1 MALFDSVIN
10 DVAEKFDLG
19 SKASPL
25 LAGLLSLMTNEQTGG
40 LMGFIERFKQ
50 TGLADLVNSWI
61 STGSNRPL
69 TENQLQNVL
78 GSDTINRLSSRA
90 GISSTL
96 ASSALAYL
104 VPRVIDLLTPNGTVP
119 STIPSAVT
127 SFLSGGGEV
136 RREAA
141 AAGGSGLKWLPLL
154 LIPLLAF
161 LGYRYCNRSTED
173 MQTAMTVPTATTT
186 VTPSPSA
193 VAASLGEFI
202 DKRLPNGVVL
212 RIPTNGVENKLIAFI
227 EDPNRAVDKLTWF
240 SFDRLEF
247 ATDSATLLPGSA
259 EQLRNISEIL
269 KAYPNVNLKIGGYT
283 DNVGNDAYN
292 LKLSTD
298 RARNTELEVEKL
310 GINEQR
316 LESEGYGKEHPVA
329 DNSTE
334 EGRQRNRRIDVRVT
348 KK

>member
-1 MALFDSVIN
+1 MALFDSVLSE
-10 DVAEKFDLG
+10 VSEKFDLG
-19 SKASPL
+19 GKATPL
-25 LAGLLSLMTNEQTGG
+25 LAGLLSLITNEQTGG
-40 LMGFIERFKQ
+40 LAGFIERFRQ
-50 TGLADLVNSWI
+50 TGLGDLVNSWI
-61 STGSNRPL
+61 STGSNHPI

-78 GSDTINRLSSRA
+78 GVDTINRLSSRA
-90 GISSTL
+90 GITSTL
-96 ASSALAYL
+96 ATSALAYM

-119 STIPSAVT
+119 ATIPTAVT
-127 SFLSGGGEV
+127 SFLSSAGEV

-141 AAGGSGLKWLPLL
+141 TAGSSGLRWWPLL

-161 LGYRYCNRSTED
+161 LGYRYCNRPVDEA
-173 MQTAMTVPTATTT
+173 QTAMTAPTATAT

-193 VAASLGEFI
+193 VAAALGEFI
-202 DKRLPNGVVL
+202 DKRLPNGTVI
-212 RIPTNGVENKLIAFI
+212 RIPSNGVESKLIAFI
-227 EDPNRAVDKLTWF
+227 EDPNRPVDKETWF

-247 ATDSATLLPGSA
+247 ATNSSTLLPGSQ
-259 EQLRNISEIL
+259 EQLRNMAEIL
-269 KAYPNVNLKIGGYT
+269 KAYPNVNVKIGGYT

-292 LKLSTD
+292 LKLSTE
-298 RARNTELEVEKL
+298 RARNTELEIEKL
-310 GINEQR
+310 GINDQR